1 MGREAVLGGA
11 LENVSKI
18 YIKICIFVSFGGDYH
33 SESRIFTITIL
44 GDFREILGIIREIL
58 GIIREILGTIREEG
72 GNCLNI
78 RETPE

>member
-1 MGREAVLGGA
+1 MKVG
-11 LENVSKI
+11 
-18 YIKICIFVSFGGDYH
+18 F
-33 SESRIFTITIL
+33 L

-58 GIIREILGTIREEG
+58 GIIREIFVISREEG